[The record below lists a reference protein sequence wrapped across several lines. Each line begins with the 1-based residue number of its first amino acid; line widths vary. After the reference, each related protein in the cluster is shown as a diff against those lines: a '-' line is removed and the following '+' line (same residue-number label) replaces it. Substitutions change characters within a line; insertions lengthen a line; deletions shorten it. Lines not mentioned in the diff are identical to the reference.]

1 MYVRGCDALDKSP
14 LLDLKPYS
22 ARIDYVPEARLSW
35 CQ

>member
-1 MYVRGCDALDKSP
+1 MRGCDALDKSP

-22 ARIDYVPEARLSW
+22 AGIDSVSEARLSW